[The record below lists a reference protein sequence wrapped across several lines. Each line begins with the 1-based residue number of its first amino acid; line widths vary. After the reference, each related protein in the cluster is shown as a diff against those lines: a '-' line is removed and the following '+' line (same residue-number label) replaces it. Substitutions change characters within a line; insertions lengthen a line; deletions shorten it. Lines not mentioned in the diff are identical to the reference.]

1 MTISCELV
9 LYVTGLSRSKILTV
23 TIPKYSF
30 SSKFSRFS
38 LFTIKQKQKL
48 VRFCTKIAI
57 TAVTVF
63 DDLYDT
69 DLEQDSGKQV
79 LLASF
84 NPDLISLRFIEAEMS
99 WQVLPMASAHWIRKC
114 LLVWNQNVPHYSG
127 CASARVSWCLQMRSN
142 AVHMDGK
149 LPGSQTHAHTPVVAL
164 QLDRSGWRK
173 GEWSTNL

>member
-1 MTISCELV
+1 M
-9 LYVTGLSRSKILTV
+9 
-23 TIPKYSF
+23 
-30 SSKFSRFS
+30 
-38 LFTIKQKQKL
+38 
-48 VRFCTKIAI
+48 RFCTKIAI

-114 LLVWNQNVPHYSG
+114 LLV
-127 CASARVSWCLQMRSN
+127 
-142 AVHMDGK
+142 
-149 LPGSQTHAHTPVVAL
+149 
-164 QLDRSGWRK
+164 
-173 GEWSTNL
+173 